1 MDAHNTKDGQRWLW
15 GRLAIGAVLAAAVA
29 AILASACGGGGEDN
43 PTVAPAK
50 TTQATKAPEPTKQKL
65 SGSIVGDGSST
76 VFPITEAV
84 AEEFGKVQSGVKVS
98 VGISGTGGGFKK
110 FCNGETDFNDASR
123 PITEDEKKACADKN
137 IQYTEFQ
144 IGFDGIAVV
153 TNKNNDF
160 LSCVTTAELKE
171 IWDAGSTRK
180 EVE

>member
-1 MDAHNTKDGQRWLW
+1 M
-15 GRLAIGAVLAAAVA
+15 
-29 AILASACGGGGEDN
+29 
-43 PTVAPAK
+43 
-50 TTQATKAPEPTKQKL
+50 
-65 SGSIVGDGSST
+65 
-76 VFPITEAV
+76 FPITEAV

-153 TNKNNDF
+153 TNKKNDF
-160 LSCVTTAELKE
+160 ASCVTTGELKE
-171 IWDAGSTRK
+171 IWDTGST
-180 EVE
+180 VEKWSDVRADWPDRSISLYGPDTDSGTFDYFTEAIDGEGEAEPCRLHGER